1 MRRVVV
7 TGMGVISPLGNTPH
21 SAFDAARA
29 GRSAVQR
36 LEGEIASRL
45 LAPLV
50 AAAQFDGQPHFEPA
64 RWRMLDRVSQFAIVA
79 ARDALRDAG
88 LHTSA
93 DERERT
99 GVFVG
104 TGMGGSLS
112 MDEGY
117 QTLYGDKSN
126 RIKPL
131 LVLMGM
137 HNAPAAWIGMEHA
150 FKGPNL
156 TYATACSSSAVAI
169 GEAWLRIARGD
180 LVLAVAGGAEAPLSL
195 GSLKA
200 WEALHTIARIDPHC
214 AAASC
219 KPFSRDRSG
228 MVLGEGAAMVVL
240 EEREHALARGA
251 TVHGEVLGYGL
262 ATDTEHITRP
272 SVQGQAAA
280 MRAAL
285 ASAALGPQDIDSIS
299 AHGTGTQANDATE
312 TAAIKEVF
320 GTRAPRIPISAT
332 KSVHGHLIGAAGA
345 LEFVL
350 SLQALQHGTALP
362 TMHLHTPDPDCDLD
376 YVSNVAR
383 ENAAGQTM
391 LSISFAFGGTNAVL
405 ALGRGVVMQAA
416 CGVQDRRRAAGAPLP
431 WWVCRPCAQG
441 IGFCY

>member
-7 TGMGVISPLGNTPH
+7 TGMGVMSPLGDTILD
-21 SAFDAARA
+21 AFDAARA
-29 GRSAVQR
+29 GRSAIQR
-36 LEGEIASRL
+36 LEGEIAGRL

-50 AAAQFDGQPHFEPA
+50 APAPFDGPRHFEPA

-79 ARDALRDAG
+79 ARQALLGARREPD
-88 LHTSA
+88 A
-93 DERERT
+93 DEGERA

-117 QTLYGDKSN
+117 QTLYGEKSD

-131 LVLMGM
+131 LVLLGM

-150 FKGPNL
+150 LRGPNL
-156 TYATACSSSAVAI
+156 TYTTACSSSAVAI
-169 GEAWLRIARGD
+169 GEAWLRIARGGLD
-180 LVLAVAGGAEAPLSL
+180 MAVAGGAEAPLSL

-200 WEALHTIARIDPHC
+200 WEAMHTLARVDPLC

-240 EEREHALARGA
+240 EERERALARGA
-251 TVHGEVLGYGL
+251 TIHGEMLGYGL
-262 ATDTEHITRP
+262 VTDTAHITRP

-285 ASAALGPQDIDSIS
+285 ASASLQPEDIDSIN
-299 AHGTGTQANDATE
+299 AHGTGTPANDATE
-312 TAAIKEVF
+312 TAAIRQVF
-320 GTRAPRIPISAT
+320 GKRANDIPISAT

-350 SLQALQHGTALP
+350 SLQALKTGTALP
-362 TMHLHTPDPDCDLD
+362 TMHLHHPDPDCDLD
-376 YVSNVAR
+376 YVANTAR
-383 ENAAGQTM
+383 ENAAGRTM
-391 LSISFAFGGTNAVL
+391 LSNSFAFGGTNAVL
-405 ALGRGVVMQAA
+405 AFGAA
-416 CGVQDRRRAAGAPLP
+416 A
-431 WWVCRPCAQG
+431 
-441 IGFCY
+441 